1 MKGVKEMHSRKRGL
15 GDLTTDQIVIDADS
29 HVKILNLMGLRKPDD
44 AMSTEELHD
53 FYQEDYDKVVDI
65 TQ

>member
-53 FYQEDYDKVVDI
+53 FY
-65 TQ
+65 